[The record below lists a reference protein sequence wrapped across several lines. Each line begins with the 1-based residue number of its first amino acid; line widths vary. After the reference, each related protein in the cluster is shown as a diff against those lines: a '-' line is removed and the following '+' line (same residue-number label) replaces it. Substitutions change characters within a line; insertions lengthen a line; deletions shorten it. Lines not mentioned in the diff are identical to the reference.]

1 MTEIL
6 DQSSKYRS
14 KIPEQVAL
22 QSILVN
28 SFYPRKSLKS
38 LLTAFPSF
46 FHLLLLGFLNI
57 SLQGK
62 PDVSSAAIMDFIESV
77 AYLLVKTLV

>member
-1 MTEIL
+1 MTEML
-6 DQSSKYRS
+6 DQSSKYCS

-28 SFYPRKSLKS
+28 SFSPRRALKS
-38 LLTAFPSF
+38 LLAAFPSF
-46 FHLLLLGFLNI
+46 FHLVSLGFLNV

-62 PDVSSAAIMDFIESV
+62 PDVSSAAIMDCIESV
-77 AYLLVKTLV
+77 AYLLVKRLG